1 MTFRIFSDDARKAIA
16 DHIIGAPPAIPN
28 RYGENHGTDL
38 LVQAGD
44 RQPPQYNPKV
54 TGLYLPQGSYA
65 PGQPSSQDTP
75 PSHTPGQTAQIECSG
90 GVPADHSGKC
100 PESMFEKNG
109 KLFAFT
115 RQVDSNGLAY
125 CCPTEIPSLNRS
137 DQQVPESVPTQ
148 SPCGPL
154 STPGDVAVF
163 KVSEMGVQ
171 KNEPPFNG
179 KTPAEYVF
187 SKEIDCQEQEGF
199 FKTID
204 TKKNG
209 ILYRTVSCCK
219 TNLLDSGQVVPP
231 AKTPTPPPTETKDYD
246 GDDKNSMPEGP
257 DAGQIVFRARPLQDI
272 AGGNMGYCQV
282 DIDIIG
288 VNQNN
293 CKNIIREIHTT
304 AKSTDSLA
312 TDCSKTESYQRLVFC
327 RNPGSSTI
335 ERGTPVIAV
344 KDFTANNS
352 GITTATI
359 VVVPCST

>member
-1 MTFRIFSDDARKAIA
+1 RKAIA

-65 PGQPSSQDTP
+65 PGQPSSQNTP

-125 CCPTEIPSLNRS
+125 CCPTETPSFNRS
-137 DQQVPESVPTQ
+137 DQQVPQTNGTEKCPPGFIGSLFRFKESERNTALQ
-148 SPCGPL
+148 R
-154 STPGDVAVF
+154 
-163 KVSEMGVQ
+163 Q
-171 KNEPPFNG
+171 PFGG
-179 KTPAEYVF
+179 KTPQQLVVQNSRF
-187 SKEIDCQEQEGF
+187 IRQIGGTFNLITDK
-199 FKTID
+199 
-204 TKKNG
+204 
-209 ILYRTVSCCK
+209 K
-219 TNLLDSGQVVPP
+219 TNVVTFSACQPLPPGVPLAPP

-272 AGGNMGYCQV
+272 AGGDMGYCQV
-282 DIDIIG
+282 DIDLIG
-288 VNQNN
+288 VTAND
-293 CKNIIREIHTT
+293 CKNIVKQTLTT
-304 AKSTDSLA
+304 AKSTESLA
-312 TDCSKTESYQRLVFC
+312 TDCSKTESYQSLVLC
-327 RNPGSSTI
+327 RNPGASTI
-335 ERGTPVIAV
+335 ERGTPIIAV
-344 KDFTANNS
+344 KDFTGNNS
-352 GITTATI
+352 GIVRATI